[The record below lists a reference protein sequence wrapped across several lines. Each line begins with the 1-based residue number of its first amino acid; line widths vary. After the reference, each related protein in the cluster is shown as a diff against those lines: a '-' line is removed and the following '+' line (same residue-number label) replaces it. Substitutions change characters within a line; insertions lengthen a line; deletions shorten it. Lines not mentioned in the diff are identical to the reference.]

1 MAVSTRLSIGTSDAL
16 YESEKNTGEP
26 ENTYILRPV
35 FQQRFRPSVVKD
47 CIHAVLKEE
56 LASAEYSPDEMPHLT
71 KHLSETI
78 KDKLK
83 AWLLDASGMQ
93 TLTTTLMMSS

>member
-1 MAVSTRLSIGTSDAL
+1 M
-16 YESEKNTGEP
+16 
-26 ENTYILRPV
+26 
-35 FQQRFRPSVVKD
+35 VKE

-71 KHLSETI
+71 KRLSEMI

-83 AWLLDASGMQ
+83 GNMGYK
-93 TLTTTLMMSS
+93 